1 MEKLFE
7 TERLIIRKFT
17 DADAAALY
25 ENHLDG
31 EVRKWFP
38 NECYAD
44 EEEARGAIRF
54 FAECVDKGQLP
65 FVLGAEL
72 KTTGKLIGDAGV
84 SEVKDRPREVEVGYC
99 IGKKYRRRGYA
110 AELLRGISGYIASR
124 FEISGIFGRVVR
136 GNEASVK
143 VLEKNAY
150 QFVREEFGAAD
161 DPYGNGML
169 VYRWTV
175 NHGRWKGEEKNETQP

>member
-1 MEKLFE
+1 MR
-7 TERLIIRKFT
+7 TC
-17 DADAAALY
+17 A
-25 ENHLDG
+25 
-31 EVRKWFP
+31 
-38 NECYAD
+38 
-44 EEEARGAIRF
+44 
-54 FAECVDKGQLP
+54 
-65 FVLGAEL
+65 
-72 KTTGKLIGDAGV
+72 
-84 SEVKDRPREVEVGYC
+84 VEG
-99 IGKKYRRRGYA
+99 
-110 AELLRGISGYIASR
+110 LLRGISGYIASR